1 MKVTIIEEAQD
12 ISSIKVDELIGSF
25 QTFELSINERS
36 KMKNKSIT
44 AISNTDDDNEI
55 QCDME
60 TNKGISNAIIDL
72 GKQFNKVL
80 QKMDRKPRPNV
91 ENMSFNISKNS
102 NVQRKGEPDDETV
115 ENVASFIGRYESDED
130 SSDEDITFDE

>member
-1 MKVTIIEEAQD
+1 MIMR
-12 ISSIKVDELIGSF
+12 F
-25 QTFELSINERS
+25 N
-36 KMKNKSIT
+36 
-44 AISNTDDDNEI
+44 
-55 QCDME
+55 ME

-102 NVQRKGEPDDETV
+102 NVQRKGEPDDETI
-115 ENVASFIGRYESDED
+115 EHVAAFIGRYESDED
-130 SSDEDITFDE
+130 SSDEDITFDELAASYKDLLFRYEEVCCNTPFPNKRNGKINQSNIKKKTEYYATISFK